1 MIGENFMLNLKFE
14 RDKTSLKCCDEL
26 FLSTSCETK
35 SASDYLLFDT

>member
-1 MIGENFMLNLKFE
+1 MIGEEFYAKFE

-35 SASDYLLFDT
+35 SASEYFVI